1 MAQHVGVMLA
11 PMGRM
16 GYAPACR
23 RAPWAGWA
31 MGPWARGHAAGR
43 RGAGPGFGA
52 PGLSMGHMG
61 RLGIAL
67 KIAPPKNV
75 YISTYLY
82 ISFRKQTVDL

>member
-1 MAQHVGVMLA
+1 
-11 PMGRM
+11 MGPR
-16 GYAPACR
+16 AAR
-23 RAPWAGWA
+23 RAAGY
-31 MGPWARGHAAGR
+31 

-52 PGLSMGHMG
+52 PGPSMGHMG

-82 ISFRKQTVDL
+82 INFRKQTVDL